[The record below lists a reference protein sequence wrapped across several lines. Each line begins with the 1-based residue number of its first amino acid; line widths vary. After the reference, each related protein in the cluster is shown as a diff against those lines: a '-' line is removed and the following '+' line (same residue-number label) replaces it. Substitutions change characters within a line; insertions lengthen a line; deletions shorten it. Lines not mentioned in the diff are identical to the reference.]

1 MRCVSKTEELNI
13 FFRKNT
19 IILVANFFRM
29 NNALEKFSFLIRIT
43 FVKANEDFMKFLAEK
58 MDQQN
63 ENEKKFSKKAFEE
76 QIETIEILTKKLG
89 LLSVHHFMIK

>member
-63 ENEKKFSKKAFEE
+63 ENEKNF
-76 QIETIEILTKKLG
+76 QRKLLKNRLK
-89 LLSVHHFMIK
+89 LLKYSQKS